1 MMSSP
6 NLSHFDLLT
15 GQKESYL
22 GFGNPLPESS
32 GRSSRFDALVD
43 RAVIRVQE
51 GFSVNL
57 ADDSVSATRL
67 DSIISEMRD
76 EGWKPESGNVNLF
89 STDFGLIVTRTLQ
102 RLAGGTLVFRSET
115 DLNHTSIYWPT
126 LGIETFPFHK
136 VYKRLNAKEGESLDT
151 FVRGVIRLVQ

>member
-1 MMSSP
+1 MMSP
-6 NLSHFDLLT
+6 LNLSHFDLLT
-15 GQKESYL
+15 GQKESYP

-32 GRSSRFDALVD
+32 ARSSRFNTLVD
-43 RAVIRVQE
+43 AAVTRVQE

-57 ADDSVSATRL
+57 ADDSVITTKL
-67 DSIISEMRD
+67 DSIISEMWSED
-76 EGWKPESGNVNLF
+76 WNPEPGNVNLF
-89 STDFGLIVTRTLQ
+89 STDFGLILTRTLQ

-126 LGIETFPFHK
+126 LGIEAFPFHK

-151 FVRGVIRLVQ
+151 FVGGVIRLVQ